1 MRDAL
6 DKMLKSVTISALF
19 SFTARLVFD
28 SSIDIRV
35 SADHEI
41 EFGRV
46 VRRCTSPE
54 LDTLRGNTGFGDGA
68 MC

>member
-6 DKMLKSVTISALF
+6 DEMLKGVTISALF

-68 MC
+68 MW